1 MTPSPNPSP
10 TTDAPSPAGAAQPT
24 GCDPVSRFSSKNPQ
38 FIDLSKPVR
47 SESVPAFPRPRTVF
61 IYVCGSCSKEVRV
74 RAGSFSG
81 KNPVPST
88 GAIHCPH
95 CLSSPS

>member
-10 TTDAPSPAGAAQPT
+10 KIDAPSPAGAAPPT
-24 GCDPVSRFSSKNPQ
+24 GSDLISRFAIKNPQ

-47 SESVPAFPRPRTVF
+47 SESVAAFPRPRTVF
-61 IYVCGSCSKEVRV
+61 IYVCGGCSKEVRV
-74 RAGSFSG
+74 RASLFSG
-81 KNPVPST
+81 KNPTPSK